1 MTNLVFSFDSEDFTS
16 SYAADGIL
24 EAAEILREEGIRG
37 CFCMVGLLAR
47 QLVAWGRYDVLEA
60 LKYHEIDFHT
70 YGHTLHPTICEYT
83 DTEDFA
89 AAYAEVMR
97 QESEGIAL
105 VKAATGVDRVY
116 AAVPPGDD
124 KSYAAMYA
132 YVDMGLPC
140 YADTFAD
147 HPDGRGVFFCN
158 LLHFCYVRSWEHI
171 CRHHLSADRAFFDE
185 LAARK
190 TAVIYNHPNRLRYDD
205 FWDSVNYRGGN
216 HYPFGQWKEAP
227 RTDLETVKANAAEIR
242 ALVKNLKADGRF
254 TFKTYAELAAERSGA
269 RILKPT
275 DIPAIR
281 ASLNENFY
289 PLTAPVSL
297 SISDVFAAALAFLR
311 GDKAFA
317 AGRVYGFLDTP
328 YAITAPVTVSAADVR
343 TAAAAIDPQTFLP
356 TQIAVGDTLLGP
368 ADFLYAMLDV
378 LCCAETVTLSPRA
391 QNIDLSDFPLV
402 ENPPILAW
410 SVHPPEFTAK
420 WHLKRFPLQAWTMR
434 W

>member
-1 MTNLVFSFDSEDFTS
+1 MTNLVFSFDTEDFTS

-24 EAAEILREEGIRG
+24 EAAELLRAENIRG

-47 QLVAWGRYDVLEA
+47 QLLAWGRYDVLEA

-89 AAYAEVMR
+89 AAYAEVVR

-105 VKAATGVDRVY
+105 VKAATGAERVY
-116 AAVPPGDD
+116 TAVPPGDD
-124 KSYAAMYA
+124 KSYVAMYA
-132 YVDMGLPC
+132 YADMGLPC

-147 HPDGRGVFFCN
+147 LPDGRGVFFCN
-158 LLHFCYVRSWEHI
+158 LLHFGYVRSWESI
-171 CRHHLSADRAFFDE
+171 FGNRLGSDKAFFDQ

-190 TAVIYNHPNRLRYDD
+190 TAVLYNHPNRLRYDD
-205 FWDSVNYRGGN
+205 FWDSVNYRHAN

-227 RTDLETVKANAAEIR
+227 RTDLEKVKAFVAEIKT
-242 ALVKNLKADGRF
+242 LVKNLKADGRF
-254 TFKTYAELAAERSGA
+254 TFKTYAELAAERAGA
-269 RILKPT
+269 RIVTPEML
-275 DIPAIR
+275 PAIR
-281 ASLNENFY
+281 EALTERFY
-289 PLTAPVSL
+289 PLTAPLSL
-297 SISDVFAAALAFLR
+297 SLSDVFSAALALLR

-328 YAITAPVTVSAADVR
+328 YAIDRTVTVSAADVR
-343 TAAAAIDPQTFLP
+343 AAAAKINDQTFLP

-368 ADFLYAMLDV
+368 ADFLFAMLDT
-378 LCCAETVTLSPRA
+378 LLGAETITLAPRP
-391 QNIDLSDFPLV
+391 QNVDLAEFPLLA
-402 ENPPILAW
+402 EPPITHW
-410 SVHPPEFTAK
+410 DVHVPGFDAK
-420 WHLKRFPLQAWTMR
+420 WHLKRLPLQAWTLR

>member
-47 QLVAWGRYDVLEA
+47 QLLAWGRHDVLEA
-60 LKYHEIDFHT
+60 LKHHEIDFHT

-83 DTEDFA
+83 NTEDFA

-132 YVDMGLPC
+132 YADMGLPC

-158 LLHFCYVRSWEHI
+158 LLHFGYVRSWEHI
-171 CRHHLSADRAFFDE
+171 CRNHLSADRAFFDE

-289 PLTAPVSL
+289 PLSAPVSL

-311 GDKAFA
+311 GDRAFA
-317 AGRVYGFLDTP
+317 AGRVYGFTIRPMRLP
-328 YAITAPVTVSAADVR
+328 RPSPFR
-343 TAAAAIDPQTFLP
+343 PQT
-356 TQIAVGDTLLGP
+356 
-368 ADFLYAMLDV
+368 
-378 LCCAETVTLSPRA
+378 CARRPPQSIRRPSCPRRSPSATRCSA
-391 QNIDLSDFPLV
+391 
-402 ENPPILAW
+402 PPISSTRCWTFCAARKRSRFRRARRTSTSPISRW
-410 SVHPPEFTAK
+410 SKIRRSSLGRCIRRNSPPNGI
-420 WHLKRFPLQAWTMR
+420 
-434 W
+434 

>member
-24 EAAEILREEGIRG
+24 EAAELLRAENIRG
-37 CFCMVGLLAR
+37 CFCLVGLLAR
-47 QLVAWGRYDVLEA
+47 QLLAWGRYDVLEA

-70 YGHTLHPTICEYT
+70 YGHTLHPTICEYS

-89 AAYAEVMR
+89 AAYAEAMR

-105 VKAATGVDRVY
+105 VKAATGVDRIY
-116 AAVPPGDD
+116 AAVPPGND
-124 KSYAAMYA
+124 KTYAAMYA
-132 YVDMGLPC
+132 YADMGVPC
-140 YADTFAD
+140 FADTYADHA
-147 HPDGRGVFFCN
+147 DGRGVFFCN
-158 LLHFCYVRSWEHI
+158 LLHFGYTRSWESI
-171 CRHHLSADRAFFDE
+171 FGNHLASDRAFFDS

-190 TAVIYNHPNRLRYDD
+190 TAVLYNHPNRLRYDD
-205 FWDSVNYRGGN
+205 FWDAVNYKGGN
-216 HYPFGQWKEAP
+216 LYPFGQWKEP
-227 RTDLETVKANAAEIR
+227 KRTDLETVKAFIAEIKT
-242 ALVKNLKADGRF
+242 LVKNLKADGRF

-269 RILKPT
+269 RILKPD

-281 ASLNENFY
+281 TALTARFY

-311 GDKAFA
+311 GDQAFA

-328 YAITAPVTVSAADVR
+328 YAITAPVTVSAAAVR

-356 TQIAVGDTLLGP
+356 AQIAVGGALLGP
-368 ADFLYAMLDV
+368 ADFLFAMLDV
-378 LCCAETVTLSPRA
+378 LCGAETVTLAPRP
-391 QNIDLSDFPLV
+391 QNIDLAEFPQV
-402 ENPPILAW
+402 ENPPILSW
-410 SVHPPEFTAK
+410 PVHPPEFTAE
-420 WHLKRFPLQAWTMR
+420 WHKKRFPLQAWTMR